1 MVGVALTVSVA
12 LACLI
17 FLVLL
22 AALFILV
29 RLHFLIDYATNLSIN
44 HHARQMSRTL
54 DLQPL
59 PGLVR
64 EDLIA
69 SCTTTANRLTTVA
82 LAVESILLQSVRP
95 ARILIYLPDGIPEA
109 RIPPALLRLK
119 THDVELRFVPDVGPH
134 TKLIYALR
142 DFPDRFITT
151 FDDDIYY
158 PVNSIETLLDTAE
171 KAPGAIVGNW
181 VRQLRFGWTGKVR
194 KSRAGKL
201 ITPESQIVQIERA
214 AQPLRMGYDYFAY
227 GTSGVL
233 YPAGCFDERVFDI
246 DCFRRL
252 CPSEDD
258 VWFKA
263 MSLLNGTP
271 VAATALGLTPKHHC
285 LQGSQKVAL
294 RHRNHA
300 GRTKPTASQIQA
312 VFAHFDLYSR
322 LKALSHP

>member
-1 MVGVALTVSVA
+1 MVFAEWVSLRITILLLLLVAV
-12 LACLI
+12 
-17 FLVLL
+17 
-22 AALFILV
+22 FILV
-29 RLHFLIDYATNLSIN
+29 RLHLLIDYATNLSIN
-44 HHARQMSRTL
+44 QHARQMSRTL

-59 PGLVR
+59 PGMVR

-69 SCTTTANRLTTVA
+69 SCTTTADRLATVG

-95 ARILIYLPDGIPEA
+95 SRIVIYLSDGIAEA
-109 RIPPALLRLK
+109 QIPTALLRLK
-119 THDVELRFVPDVGPH
+119 AYGVELRFVPDVGPH

-142 DFPDRFITT
+142 EFPDCFITT

-158 PVNSIETLLDTAE
+158 PINSIETLLDTADR
-171 KAPGAIVGNW
+171 APGAIVGNW
-181 VRQLRFGWTGKVR
+181 VRQLRFHWRGTVK

-201 ITPESQIVQIERA
+201 ITPETQIVQIERPA
-214 AQPLRMGYDYFAY
+214 KPLHMGYDYFAY

-233 YPAGCFDERVFDI
+233 YPPGCFDPRVFDI
-246 DCFRRL
+246 ECFRKL
-252 CPSEDD
+252 CPTEDD

-300 GRTKPTASQIQA
+300 GKKKPTSSQIQA
-312 VFAHFDLYSR
+312 VFAHFQLYSC
-322 LKALSHP
+322 LKVFTHPRD

>member
-1 MVGVALTVSVA
+1 MPVA
-12 LACLI
+12 
-17 FLVLL
+17 
-22 AALFILV
+22 
-29 RLHFLIDYATNLSIN
+29 
-44 HHARQMSRTL
+44 
-54 DLQPL
+54 QP
-59 PGLVR
+59 
-64 EDLIA
+64 
-69 SCTTTANRLTTVA
+69 RLTSLG

-95 ARILIYLPDGIPEA
+95 ARIVVYLSDGIAEA
-109 RIPPALLRLK
+109 WIPPALLRLK
-119 THDVELRFVPDVGPH
+119 AYGVEFRFVPDVGPH

-142 DFPDRFITT
+142 EFPDHFITT

-181 VRQLRFGWTGKVR
+181 VRQLRCDWRGKVK

-201 ITPESQIVQIERA
+201 ITPETQIVRIERP

-233 YPAGCFDERVFDI
+233 YPPGCFDQRVFDI
-246 DCFRRL
+246 ACFRQL

-271 VAATALGLTPKHHC
+271 VAATALGLTPKHYC

-300 GRTKPTASQIQA
+300 GRKKPTSSQIQA
-312 VFAHFDLYSR
+312 VFTHFDLYSQ
-322 LKALSHP
+322 LKDLSASRG